1 MKKSAEN
8 KKSVFVALCLVCL
21 TFSACH
27 FSNRII
33 VQDDIV
39 YSTKRVEL
47 KTYHKDRDRRS
58 PLIYLE
64 QSFVK
69 KIKNKDDAVLELYDE
84 LALKNLSFQLE
95 QKAFM
100 IVDDK
105 VFPLSIE
112 TAEYEN
118 IKSVRGN
125 TENILTSDSTNVSVV
140 TGYSESYKKVTR
152 FSYILSDDLINEIKK
167 SNQVKMRYYA
177 GPDMITVLM
186 KNRNLKKLKDLINK
200 A

>member
-1 MKKSAEN
+1 MKKSVKN
-8 KKSVFVALCLVCL
+8 KKTIFVVLCLVCL

-27 FSNRII
+27 FSNRIT

-39 YSTKRVEL
+39 YSTRRVEL
-47 KTYHKDRDRRS
+47 KTYRKDRDRRS

-69 KIKNKDDAVLELYDE
+69 KIKNKDDAVFELYDE
-84 LALKNLSFQLE
+84 LALKISSFQLE

-112 TAEYEN
+112 TAEYESV
-118 IKSVRGN
+118 KSVRGN

-152 FSYILSDDLINEIKK
+152 FSYILSNDLINEIKK

-186 KNRNLKKLKDLINK
+186 KNRNLRKLKDLINK